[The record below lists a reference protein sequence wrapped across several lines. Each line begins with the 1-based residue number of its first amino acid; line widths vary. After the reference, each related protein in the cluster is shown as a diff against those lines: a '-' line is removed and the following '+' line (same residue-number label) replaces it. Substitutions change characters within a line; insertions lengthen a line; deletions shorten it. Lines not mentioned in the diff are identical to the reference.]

1 MQAVVEPQLAH
12 FQWGEAP
19 VPLPA
24 WTGARARFDIL
35 DDEARDWEEPTQE
48 RSEPEFPLPASLGG
62 GRNFLACVMAVRTGL
77 AARRLTMAA
86 CPAHAGALLFGD
98 LDACARLSLDVQ
110 ISMRCRDRA
119 IALAFAPWID
129 ANGDGLRCAGRGLDV
144 EAHAEEAC
152 LPEAG
157 ALPLLSQRR
166 ARAGV
171 VGINGCW
178 C

>member
-12 FQWGEAP
+12 FQWGEAL

-62 GRNFLACVMAVRTGL
+62 GRNFLACMMAVRTGL

-86 CPAHAGALLFGD
+86 CPAHAGA
-98 LDACARLSLDVQ
+98 
-110 ISMRCRDRA
+110 DRA
-119 IALAFAPWID
+119 PEQRCVSSCDKPPCGVCYIPFAADHRRGDRLGRRPSRLVGCHAQMVQFPSSVPPSLA
-129 ANGDGLRCAGRGLDV
+129 RGGTWV
-144 EAHAEEAC
+144 
-152 LPEAG
+152 
-157 ALPLLSQRR
+157 S
-166 ARAGV
+166 
-171 VGINGCW
+171 
-178 C
+178 